1 MSSKFLEIRP
11 NNVPSARNGGISHR
25 NGLPV
30 ISFTIGSQNALLDMS
45 SIRLVGDLNFWINS
59 EGTTRPTSG
68 NASSLT
74 ASHKLGVYG
83 AIEQLTWR
91 NSKTKQITES
101 IRSYGRFMSS
111 FLPVMSSRED
121 AIGHLSE
128 SALVHNSSDS
138 FKTNVIRSDRAN
150 SFCIPLP
157 CGMTLGG
164 EPLELFE
171 NSFGGIECEI
181 SLVPDS
187 QFFYSDDADT
197 SRSYIQN
204 AFYEFT
210 NLKIV
215 CEVHMPPPDQLS
227 QMMARTEGTYTFNSI
242 VSLYSTI
249 QSSNAIISYNLG
261 LSNVISAFINFVP
274 SSFINNLA
282 QDGYLTYY
290 PSFKTAGTI
299 GSVDQVIFLKNGE
312 RHPYHFDINSNTKNQ
327 SGVTVA
333 DPQIQKTFLSSI
345 MPESDHVRSNVSP
358 ATSNR
363 NFVVS
368 SANNSYGNMPN
379 MGASIGV
386 GVLYDMLDSSGENF
400 KNEQFGVQMI
410 TTVTDANPT
419 SAYLFVKSRQTMLF
433 NAQGIQIIQ

>member
-1 MSSKFLEIRP
+1 MSSKSLEIYP

-45 SIRLVGDLNFWINS
+45 SIRLVGEMNYWINS
-59 EGTTRPTSG
+59 AGSTPPTEA

-91 NSKTKQITES
+91 NSKTKQIAES
-101 IRSYGRFMSS
+101 IRGYGRFLSS
-111 FLPVMSSRED
+111 FLPVTSSIED
-121 AIGHLSE
+121 SIGHLSE
-128 SALVHNSSDS
+128 TALIHNSADS
-138 FKTNVIRSDRAN
+138 FKNNVIRSTTAN
-150 SFCIPLP
+150 SFSIPLP

-164 EPLELFE
+164 DPLELFE
-171 NSFGGIECEI
+171 SGFGGIECEI

-187 QFFYSDDADT
+187 QYFFSDDGVTD
-197 SRSYIQN
+197 RSYVLN

-210 NLKIV
+210 NLSIV
-215 CEVHMPPPDQLS
+215 CDVHIPPPDQLS
-227 QMMARTEGTYTFNSI
+227 QMMARTEGSYTFNSI

-282 QDGYLTYY
+282 QDGFLTYY
-290 PSFKTAGTI
+290 PSFKTSGTI

-312 RHPYHFDINSNTKNQ
+312 RHPYNFDIDSNTKNQ
-327 SGVTVA
+327 SDVTVS

-345 MPESDHVRSNVSP
+345 IPESDHTRSTVSP
-358 ATSNR
+358 ATTNR
-363 NFVVS
+363 TYNVS
-368 SANNSYGNMPN
+368 TANNSYGKVPS
-379 MGASIGV
+379 MGPSVGV

-400 KNEQFGVQMI
+400 KTEQFGVQMI
-410 TTVTDANPT
+410 TSVTDANPI

-433 NAQGIQIIQ
+433 NAEGINIVQ

>member
-1 MSSKFLEIRP
+1 MSSKFLEIFP
-11 NNVPSARNGGISHR
+11 SNVPSARNGGISHR

-45 SIRLVGDLNFWINS
+45 SIRLVGELNFWINS

-91 NSKTKQITES
+91 NSKTKQTCES

-111 FLPVMSSRED
+111 FLPVMSSKED

-128 SALVHNSSDS
+128 TSLIYNSSDS
-138 FKTNVIRSDRAN
+138 YKTNVIRSTAGN
-150 SFCIPLP
+150 SFSIPLAS
-157 CGMTLGG
+157 GMTLGG

-171 NSFGGIECEI
+171 NSFGGVDCEI

-187 QFFYSDDADT
+187 QFFYSDDADVT
-197 SRSYIQN
+197 RGYVTN

-215 CEVHMPPPDQLS
+215 CEVHMPPPDELS
-227 QMMARTEGTYTFNSI
+227 QMMARTEGSYTFNSI

-274 SSFINNLA
+274 SSFINNLS

-299 GSVDQVIFLKNGE
+299 GSIDQVIFLKNGE
-312 RHPYHFDINSNTKNQ
+312 RHPFNYDINSNSRNNPA
-327 SGVTVA
+327 VTVS
-333 DPQIQKTFLSSI
+333 DPQIQKTFLSAI

-363 NFVVS
+363 NFVNAN
-368 SANNSYGNMPN
+368 ANNSYGKMPN
-379 MGASIGV
+379 MGATIGV

-400 KNEQFGVQMI
+400 KNEQFGVQML

-433 NAQGIQIIQ
+433 NAQGIQVIQ

>member
-1 MSSKFLEIRP
+1 MSSKFLEIFP
-11 NNVPSARNGGISHR
+11 NNVPSARNGGISHK

-45 SIRLVGDLNFWINS
+45 SIRLVGELNFWINNA
-59 EGTTRPTSG
+59 GTTRPLST

-91 NSKTKQITES
+91 NSKTKQICES

-111 FLPVMSSRED
+111 FLPVMSSKED

-128 SALVHNSSDS
+128 SALIYNSQDS
-138 FKTNVIRSDRAN
+138 FKTNVIRSTVAN
-150 SFCIPLP
+150 SFSIPLP
-157 CGMTLGG
+157 SGMTLGG

-171 NSFGGIECEI
+171 NSFGGVECEI

-187 QFFYSDDADT
+187 QFFYSDDGDVT
-197 SRSYIQN
+197 RDYVLNS
-204 AFYEFT
+204 FYEFT

-215 CEVHMPPPDQLS
+215 CEVHMPPPDELS
-227 QMMARTEGTYTFNSI
+227 QMMARTQGTYTFNSI

-274 SSFINNLA
+274 SNFINNLA

-290 PSFKTAGTI
+290 PSFKTGGEI
-299 GSVDQVIFLKNGE
+299 GSIDQVIFLKNGE
-312 RHPYHFDINSNTKNQ
+312 RHPYSFDINSNSKNQ
-327 SGVTVA
+327 NSTGIS
-333 DPQIQKTFLSSI
+333 DPQIQKTFLSAI
-345 MPESDHVRSNVSP
+345 MPEGDHVRSNVSP
-358 ATSNR
+358 STSNR
-363 NFVVS
+363 NYKVS
-368 SANNSYGNMPN
+368 NGENSYSLVPN
-379 MGASIGV
+379 MGPTIGV

-400 KNEQFGVQMI
+400 KTEQFGVQMI

-433 NAQGIQIIQ
+433 NEQGIQIIQ